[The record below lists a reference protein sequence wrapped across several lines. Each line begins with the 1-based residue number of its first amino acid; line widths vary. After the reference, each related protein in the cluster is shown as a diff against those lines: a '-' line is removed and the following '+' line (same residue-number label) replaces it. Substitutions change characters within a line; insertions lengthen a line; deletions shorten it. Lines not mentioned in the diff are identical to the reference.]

1 VLSLK
6 NFELVDDL
14 SACWNDFKTLKRKH
28 HIVSLVYWEGAKNK
42 YESITTPRLFTEAKT
57 TIDATP
63 LLVF

>member
-1 VLSLK
+1 MTSPL
-6 NFELVDDL
+6 
-14 SACWNDFKTLKRKH
+14 AGTTLKPENES
-28 HIVSLVYWEGAKNK
+28 ITYYLVYWEGAKNK